1 MKQLIISLGVLL
13 ILSQNV
19 KSQVSINADG
29 SSPDNSAMLDVKS
42 TSQGLLI
49 PRMTMAQ
56 RNAIVSPATGLMVY
70 QTDNLPGFY
79 YNSGTAASPAWLIS
93 GTGSGWGLSGN
104 SGTSATTNFI
114 GTIDNTPI
122 KFKVNRT
129 N

>member
-1 MKQLIISLGVLL
+1 MKQLIISLGLLL

-29 SSPDNSAMLDVKS
+29 TSPDNSAMLDVKS

-70 QTDNLPGFY
+70 QTDNLPGFFIIQEQP
-79 YNSGTAASPAWLIS
+79 STP
-93 GTGSGWGLSGN
+93 GWVRQALVG
-104 SGTSATTNFI
+104 
-114 GTIDNTPI
+114 D
-122 KFKVNRT
+122 
-129 N
+129 